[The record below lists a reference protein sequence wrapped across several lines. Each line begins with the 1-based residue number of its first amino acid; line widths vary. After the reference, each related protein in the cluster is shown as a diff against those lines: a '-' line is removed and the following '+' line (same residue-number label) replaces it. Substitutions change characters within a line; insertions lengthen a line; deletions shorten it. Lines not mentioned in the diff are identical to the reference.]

1 MRHLLHR
8 NGRSL
13 IVVLQF
19 GDDCATA
26 RMAGCFGAGAVRQV
40 GDNYTDR
47 FVLAGSEFC
56 GFQLHQE
63 VCALGGID
71 RVLALPDGF
80 GRVARKLLASKKK
93 VTTCRLASRLA
104 SPRLASPRV

>member
-1 MRHLLHR
+1 M
-8 NGRSL
+8 
-13 IVVLQF
+13 
-19 GDDCATA
+19 TA
-26 RMAGCFGAGAVRQV
+26 LPLALAGCFGAGAVRQV

-104 SPRLASPRV
+104 SPRLTSYAAAPRPACCRCRFWFPLFDL

>member
-1 MRHLLHR
+1 
-8 NGRSL
+8 
-13 IVVLQF
+13 
-19 GDDCATA
+19 
-26 RMAGCFGAGAVRQV
+26 MAGCFGAGAVRQV

-104 SPRLASPRV
+104 SPRLASPRLASFRLASPRV